1 MKSGSGTPS
10 SASSS
15 TSPAATD
22 GSAPMLKVV
31 EQTFRTDTGRQRDA
45 NEDSYFAESPVF
57 AVADGMGGAQ
67 AGEVASRLAAESF
80 DTIQRGTESPEAYL
94 RAIAKTAN
102 ARIHR
107 LSEAD
112 SSRSGMGTTFTAA
125 LLEGDEVG
133 FAHVGDSRAYL
144 FRDGE
149 LKLLTSDHSLV
160 EELRRQGRLTDE
172 QAEDHPQRSIITRAL
187 GPERDVEVDTM
198 TYRARP
204 GDVYLLCSDG
214 LTTMVKEDRIAE
226 ILTKARTLDDAA
238 GTLIA
243 DANEAGGRDN
253 ITVVAFRVD
262 DAEAPVEAEDQ
273 LTLVGPAAEEAGLTA
288 AGVEAAAESKEAER
302 TREPATARRRA
313 AVAPRPRRWPRRAA
327 KVLVAVVIVAALAAL
342 AVWGARQVYFLGSD
356 SGGRLA
362 LYRGVPYNLPLG
374 VNLYSEGY
382 ASPVQVTSIPSS
394 RRDSAIDHTLRFHDD
409 AASLLQDLQTAAERR
424 TGRQRAAANEGQGGG
439 NQPTG
444 AGNGSKS
451 GGNGAAAGGGGGSS
465 GGGSAGG
472 GGGGARNGGGGNG

>member
-22 GSAPMLKVV
+22 ASAPMLKVV

-80 DTIQRGTESPEAYL
+80 DAIQRGTESPEAYL

-112 SSRSGMGTTFTAA
+112 SSRSGMGTTITAA

-144 FRDGE
+144 YRDGE

-187 GPERDVEVDTM
+187 GPEPQVEVDTM

-204 GDVYLLCSDG
+204 GDVYLICSDG
-214 LTTMVKEDRIAE
+214 LTTMIKEARIAE
-226 ILTKARTLDDAA
+226 ILGVPGTLEQAVDA
-238 GTLIA
+238 LIA
-243 DANEAGGRDN
+243 DANAAGGRDN
-253 ITVVAFRVD
+253 ITVVAFRL
-262 DAEAPVEAEDQ
+262 EEAE
-273 LTLVGPAAEEAGLTA
+273 V
-288 AGVEAAAESKEAER
+288 AAAAKADG
-302 TREPATARRRA
+302 AT
-313 AVAPRPRRWPRRAA
+313 
-327 KVLVAVVIVAALAAL
+327 L
-342 AVWGARQVYFLGSD
+342 
-356 SGGRLA
+356 
-362 LYRGVPYNLPLG
+362 
-374 VNLYSEGY
+374 
-382 ASPVQVTSIPSS
+382 
-394 RRDSAIDHTLRFHDD
+394 
-409 AASLLQDLQTAAERR
+409 
-424 TGRQRAAANEGQGGG
+424 
-439 NQPTG
+439 
-444 AGNGSKS
+444 
-451 GGNGAAAGGGGGSS
+451 
-465 GGGSAGG
+465 
-472 GGGGARNGGGGNG
+472 